1 MGELEKQPFESEI
14 HDLSESPATK
24 PETDGSTSLERPDN
38 NWEGYS
44 LEILSIWFD
53 P

>member
-1 MGELEKQPFESEI
+1 MGEHEKQPLESEATEQMES
-14 HDLSESPATK
+14 HSTKSEADENAAWKKPA
-24 PETDGSTSLERPDN
+24 S

>member
-1 MGELEKQPFESEI
+1 MGELDKQPFEFEI
-14 HDLSESPATK
+14 RDLSESPAAK
-24 PETDGSTSLERPDN
+24 PEPDKSTSLDRPADS
-38 NWEGYS
+38 WEGYS

>member
-1 MGELEKQPFESEI
+1 MGEHEQLPI
-14 HDLSESPATK
+14 
-24 PETDGSTSLERPDN
+24 ETDVNDPLPTAQTDESTSTRPSG

>member
-1 MGELEKQPFESEI
+1 MGEHEKQPFESES
-14 HDLSESPATK
+14 HDPVESHAAQPELDEDRLLDRPA
-24 PETDGSTSLERPDN
+24 D